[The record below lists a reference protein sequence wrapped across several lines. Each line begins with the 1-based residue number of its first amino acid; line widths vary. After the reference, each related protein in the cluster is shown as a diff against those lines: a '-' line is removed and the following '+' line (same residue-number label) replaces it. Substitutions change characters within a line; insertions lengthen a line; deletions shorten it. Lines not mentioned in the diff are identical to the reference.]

1 MMTDHYNILV
11 SLVMDNDLLYLF
23 FLIFLF
29 TVTWKPC
36 NFFKSHSLNMD
47 GKTICMNYTLS
58 TFAKHTTTKLCCDSK
73 HTTEHVLLL
82 VVEGT
87 IKKNVFSILD
97 SSLSSMALIYPS
109 ICLLSSLSITSLSI
123 VQGME
128 VVSVMVKG
136 LREQGHGEG

>member
-1 MMTDHYNILV
+1 
-11 SLVMDNDLLYLF
+11 
-23 FLIFLF
+23 
-29 TVTWKPC
+29 
-36 NFFKSHSLNMD
+36 MD

-136 LREQGHGEG
+136 LRAGAWRRVRLGVLGLFGSLSKFFKYLL